1 MTDFSREAI
10 DAALK
15 RKAGADSAKAK
26 AKAKAK
32 AIYDANFATQNDLH
46 TTCQHCHKMRRG
58 TLAQLQQPCECEN
71 ASTS

>member
-26 AKAKAK
+26 AV
-32 AIYDANFATQNDLH
+32 YDANFATQNDLH